1 MKVFSTLFSQFSQIG
16 DFWQKKYNR
25 NLVTYTLILIFVQI
39 IVLVFS
45 YDNLPPQ
52 IPLFYSLPWGQNQ
65 LANTSY
71 IYILPIS
78 STVILIINI
87 TLISFL
93 AKIRLLSISLLVSS
107 LIYSLL
113 TLISC
118 LNIISLFV

>member
-1 MKVFSTLFSQFSQIG
+1 MKIFSSLFSQFFQIG

-39 IVLVFS
+39 IVLIFS
-45 YDNLPPQ
+45 YDDLPPQ

-71 IYILPIS
+71 IFILPIS
-78 STVILIINI
+78 STVILIINT

-93 AKIRLLSISLLVSS
+93 AKIRFLSISLLVSP

-113 TLISC
+113 TLVSC